1 MMKKNILLLFTVLS
15 GVVMQAQTN
24 FKTGLR
30 GGFNMSYIEDVES
43 TGRAGFYAGAFGTI
57 NFGKFYTM
65 QPELNFTTQ
74 GAKDVWLSADYF
86 PETQGGKTD
95 VPLNY
100 LGFALMNKFNLQ
112 SFFLQ
117 AGPSFEILLNNSR
130 YTRNK
135 FDFNLNMGLGYD
147 ITDYL
152 SVEGRYKIG
161 VADVINDDSF
171 IYIFQQV
178 NYNSVFQ
185 VGMIYKFD

>member
-1 MMKKNILLLFTVLS
+1 
-15 GVVMQAQTN
+15 
-24 FKTGLR
+24 
-30 GGFNMSYIEDVES
+30 
-43 TGRAGFYAGAFGTI
+43 
-57 NFGKFYTM
+57 
-65 QPELNFTTQ
+65 
-74 GAKDVWLSADYF
+74 
-86 PETQGGKTD
+86 
-95 VPLNY
+95 
-100 LGFALMNKFNLQ
+100 MNKFNLQ